1 MSRPSATTGVL
12 TGGKWEGHSQR
23 EDVRKKQKSE
33 MGKDATLLA
42 LRVEERGHEVRKADG
57 LKILEKQGNG
67 FSPEPLVGTQ
77 FFPCAIL
84 DFQCPEL

>member
-1 MSRPSATTGVL
+1 MSQPSATTGVL

-57 LKILEKQGNG
+57 LKILGKKKEMD
-67 FSPEPLVGTQ
+67 STQ
-77 FFPCAIL
+77 SL
-84 DFQCPEL
+84 W